1 MQPVRNRSNKLA
13 MILAIVIAV
22 VFVAFFGI
30 NTIRN
35 HIENEELAKLE
46 SALKENYQNEQD
58 RKAALESEL
67 ARDLTPEE
75 KIELARHRF
84 GLVFPNEILFL
95 PNDE

>member
-1 MQPVRNRSNKLA
+1 MQPVRNQTNKLA

-35 HIENEELAKLE
+35 RMENEELAKLE
-46 SALKENYQNEQD
+46 SALLESYQNEQD

-67 ARDLTPEE
+67 ARELTPEE
-75 KIELARHRF
+75 KIELARQRF

-95 PNDE
+95 PNDD

>member
-1 MQPVRNRSNKLA
+1 MKPGRNRTNHLA

-30 NTIRN
+30 NTIR
-35 HIENEELAKLE
+35 IRVENEELAKLE
-46 SALKENYQNEQD
+46 SALKESYENEQE
-58 RKAALESEL
+58 RAAALESEL
-67 ARDLTPEE
+67 ERELTPEE

-95 PNDE
+95 PNDD

>member
-1 MQPVRNRSNKLA
+1 MQPVRNQTNKLA

-35 HIENEELAKLE
+35 RIENEELAKLE
-46 SALKENYQNEQD
+46 SALLESYQNEQD

-67 ARDLTPEE
+67 ARELTPEE
-75 KIELARHRF
+75 KIELARQRF

-95 PNDE
+95 PNDD